1 MYLHTLSRVKNNS
14 KPGMKNLGLPVTT
27 LLSLRGSSFP
37 PSLALLLVPASFP
50 FFPSPRPLA
59 LLLWFSQ
66 ILAIAFLLPGL
77 LILPCPVTTNL
88 GIKAKIPLVSSWEGI
103 WPLLHIR
110 WCFAGQELKFYK
122 PHSWALYNFVRD
134 HCYLGGGNKSI
145 SIFKLAV
152 INYYDNLSWIS
163 FQIKKKA
170 HLRFFIYSILQH
182 CSFT

>member
-1 MYLHTLSRVKNNS
+1 MRKKQQQAWHEKFGPSCHHTVLPPWFLFSSISGFVTCPCFISFLSI
-14 KPGMKNLGLPVTT
+14 PQTT
-27 LLSLRGSSFP
+27 STAP
-37 PSLALLLVPASFP
+37 LV
-50 FFPSPRPLA
+50 LTY
-59 LLLWFSQ
+59 Q

-77 LILPCPVTTNL
+77 LILPCPVTANL
-88 GIKAKIPLVSSWEGI
+88 GIKAKIPLVSTWEGI

-122 PHSWALYNFVRD
+122 PHSWAPYNFVRD

-145 SIFKLAV
+145 SIFKLEV
-152 INYYDNLSWIS
+152 INYSDNLSWNS
-163 FQIKKKA
+163 FQIKKKKA